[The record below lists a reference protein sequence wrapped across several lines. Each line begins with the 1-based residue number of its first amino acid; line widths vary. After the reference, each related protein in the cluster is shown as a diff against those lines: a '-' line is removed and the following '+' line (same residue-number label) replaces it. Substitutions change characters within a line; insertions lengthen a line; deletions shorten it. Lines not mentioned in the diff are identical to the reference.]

1 LPTGLKFL
9 SLPFA
14 PAEIE
19 TLIDNSLPALRLVR
33 LRDGSFYTVHTTD
46 GEKELEQWPD
56 RRERFYFDDY
66 LEQLNCEELR
76 FLYPKYSEPWGW

>member
-1 LPTGLKFL
+1 MPSGLKFL

-14 PAEIE
+14 PAEIQN
-19 TLIDNSLPALRLVR
+19 LIHNSLPALRLVR
-33 LRDGSFYTVHTTD
+33 LRDGSLYTVHTTD
-46 GEKELEQWPD
+46 GEKELEQWAD

-76 FLYPKYSEPWGW
+76 FLYPKYSEPWGR